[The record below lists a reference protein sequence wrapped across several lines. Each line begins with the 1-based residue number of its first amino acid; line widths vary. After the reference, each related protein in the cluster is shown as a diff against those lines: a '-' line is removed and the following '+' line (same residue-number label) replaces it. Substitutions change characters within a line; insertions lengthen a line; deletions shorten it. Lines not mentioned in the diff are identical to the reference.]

1 MLYDSGVRFIGSTT
15 VTAVEDGEVTLDT
28 GAAVEAELVVSATG
42 VRPDSRLATA
52 AGLDTENGR
61 IVVDERMHTSAVNE
75 AAAGDVA
82 LAYNVTAGRRIPS
95 EHWRDATEQG
105 RIAGFGAAGYTAA
118 WTDVRILL
126 RHRALRIDIPRLGHR
141 L

>member
-61 IVVDERMHTSAVNE
+61 IVVDERMHTSAVSSRRRRRRTRLQRH
-75 AAAGDVA
+75 GGTTDPVRT
-82 LAYNVTAGRRIPS
+82 LARRL
-95 EHWRDATEQG
+95 EQG